1 MVTRIVPGT
10 GQCILYQF
18 NVSYLI
24 LQNARNESHSVS
36 SPKAYTPS
44 GLKIVYLIML
54 SWSNT
59 WILLWNLDISKLIQ
73 IIRRF
78 AKSCVKVRFFW
89 FESLRASIIRFY
101 EIRILLLSNFV
112 FFSNNFFLSNPSLS
126 PLETRIHHPLFILKI
141 HLSWLFVCF
150 VYK

>member
-54 SWSNT
+54 SRSNT

-78 AKSCVKVRFFW
+78 AKSCVKVRFFR
-89 FESLRASIIRFY
+89 FESLRASIINQGFMKSEFFY
-101 EIRILLLSNFV
+101 WVTLCSSPTI
-112 FFSNNFFLSNPSLS
+112 FSCQ
-126 PLETRIHHPLFILKI
+126 THPLALWKLGSITLC
-141 HLSWLFVCF
+141 SS
-150 VYK
+150 